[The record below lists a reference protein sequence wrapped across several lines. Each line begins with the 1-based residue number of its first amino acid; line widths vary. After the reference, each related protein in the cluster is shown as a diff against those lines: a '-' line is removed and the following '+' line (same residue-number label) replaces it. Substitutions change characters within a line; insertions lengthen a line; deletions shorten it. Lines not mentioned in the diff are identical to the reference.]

1 MLQDLLPNAL
11 LRHNFYDKLVP
22 QNFAGSAPG
31 NLALVHDT
39 NETTASDNHG
49 LGCGS
54 FCTHTHT
61 HTHRIISEICPR
73 EERQAV
79 VLVFD
84 MCGFT
89 QLCRQ
94 EGNVVLAS
102 IMHDLFSSFDKAVR
116 PVEGLFKMDTIGDA
130 YIAAHMLSNDLSET
144 RDTYYKMLWLSGV
157 MISTLEDYRRQ
168 RGKNVE
174 CRIGIAAG
182 LVVTGALGWLQPRFH
197 LRGPAMHVAEELE
210 QTAIR
215 NSVHVPCCF
224 LHALQPSRTPV
235 SCCVSGGVCGCAG
248 VCVCKLCMRNGRAC
262 MRSLAPQAQGGCQRM
277 EPQMGAV
284 AVVS

>member
-11 LRHNFYDKLVP
+11 LRHNFYDKLIP

-31 NLALVHDT
+31 NLALHHDT
-39 NETTASDNHG
+39 HETNASNNYG
-49 LGCGS
+49 SGCESG
-54 FCTHTHT
+54 
-61 HTHRIISEICPR
+61 RIISEICPR

-89 QLCRQ
+89 QLCRH
-94 EGNVVLAS
+94 EGDVVLAS

-116 PVEGLFKMDTIGDA
+116 TVEGLFKMDTIGDA
-130 YIAAHMLSNDLSET
+130 YIAAHMLSHDLSET

-157 MISTLEDYRRQ
+157 MISTLEEYRRQ
-168 RGKNVE
+168 LGKNVE

-224 LHALQPSRTPV
+224 LRALQPSGSPV
-235 SCCVSGGVCGCAG
+235 SCCVGVGVRVCVGVSSMRERRVSVCGLWRPEHREVASAW
-248 VCVCKLCMRNGRAC
+248 R
-262 MRSLAPQAQGGCQRM
+262 
-277 EPQMGAV
+277 QMIEV
-284 AVVS
+284 TVVTSYLHVFP

>member
-31 NLALVHDT
+31 NLALDHDT
-39 NETTASDNHG
+39 HETNAGINHG
-49 LGCGS
+49 LGFESC
-54 FCTHTHT
+54 
-61 HTHRIISEICPR
+61 RIISEICPR

-89 QLCRQ
+89 QLCRH
-94 EGNVVLAS
+94 EGDVVLAS

-116 PVEGLFKMDTIGDA
+116 TVEGLFKMDTIGDA

-224 LHALQPSRTPV
+224 LRALQPSRSPV
-235 SCCVSGGVCGCAG
+235 SCCVGFGCAG
-248 VCVCKLCMRNGRAC
+248 VGVRVWVCV
-262 MRSLAPQAQGGCQRM
+262 
-277 EPQMGAV
+277 
-284 AVVS
+284 